1 MDAAS
6 MAIQFLPSD
15 LRESLIVEHLL
26 AVIFHSSKSEC
37 WVGEK
42 KGCPASKRIEQPMVR
57 INYS

>member
-26 AVIFHSSKSEC
+26 AEIFSFPAVALAFVNQVSATGDRSS
-37 WVGEK
+37 
-42 KGCPASKRIEQPMVR
+42 AKRRETC
-57 INYS
+57 